1 MQLIEMELKAFELE
15 NNSSEVG
22 EKVEESN
29 STRGS
34 LPISKVTTYRT
45 NDLVDFVSSQAPP
58 DGTSALGL
66 LAFTPVTDSSVPT
79 MSSNITNDSFANG
92 SLPVPMLPAQPSTGF
107 VSLSPGVCF
116 WFCSFVTWCLLV
128 VASHLLELTH
138 RWFSFRHLIAMQR
151 KFRRNII
158 FPLFRILCHLIS
170 TITTQVMQTYGD
182 WLLQLRSSHL
192 LSVVK
197 METFFL
203 M

>member
-1 MQLIEMELKAFELE
+1 MFEIEI
-15 NNSSEVG
+15 NSSEVG

-29 STRGS
+29 STGGS
-34 LPISKVTTYRT
+34 LPISKVTTDRT
-45 NDLVDFVSSQAPP
+45 NDLVDSVSSQAPP
-58 DGTSALGL
+58 DDNSPLGL
-66 LAFTPVTDSSVPT
+66 LAFTPVPDSSVPT

-92 SLPVPMLPAQPSTGF
+92 QPESLPVPMLPAQPGTGF

-116 WFCSFVTWCLLV
+116 WFCLFVTWCLLV

-151 KFRRNII
+151 QFRRNII

-197 METFFL
+197 LETFFL